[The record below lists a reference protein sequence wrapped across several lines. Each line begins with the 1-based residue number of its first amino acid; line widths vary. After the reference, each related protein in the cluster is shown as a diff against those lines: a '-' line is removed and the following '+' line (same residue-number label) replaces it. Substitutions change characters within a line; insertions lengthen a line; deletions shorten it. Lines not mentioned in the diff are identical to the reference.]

1 MTREDALE
9 EALRD
14 AVRVLEEEA
23 GSARPLTL
31 DGVLSSVRAGRA
43 GRKAAKPADKR
54 ALRRLGLRLTRIL
67 EGRDMPRQ
75 SEEDA
80 LARRAGAGDV
90 ASARRLVAL
99 LEAKGSWPRLEP
111 GIQHEGTWIRR
122 VRLTES
128 PNEYVETGTVGDL
141 EVLEASVH
149 GDPLKTRFHVGGEG
163 NGFSVVVHP
172 RFEPAPDL
180 VVATFSHGSSPV
192 HGEPDVRRVYAYAFS
207 HGVDFLAA
215 HFRPE
220 HDKLNRVVARL
231 SGGQWRMS
239 SGSRNYASL
248 KIGPLTPGGSL

>member
-43 GRKAAKPADKR
+43 GRKAAKPADKK
-54 ALRRLGLRLTRIL
+54 ALRRLGLRLTRLL
-67 EGRDMPRQ
+67 EGRDMPKQ
-75 SEEDA
+75 SEEEA
-80 LARRAGAGDV
+80 LARRAGAGDT

-99 LEAKGSWPRLEP
+99 LEAKGPRPRLEP
-111 GIQHEGTWIRR
+111 GIQQEGTWIRR

-128 PNEYVETGTVGDL
+128 PNEYVEAGTVGDL

-149 GDPLKTRFHVGGEG
+149 GDPLAAKFHVGGEG

-172 RFEPAPDL
+172 RFEPAVGL
-180 VVATFSHGSSPV
+180 VAVTFSDPVGQPSPSV
-192 HGEPDVRRVYAYAFS
+192 WPASWTTFAY
-207 HGVDFLAA
+207 
-215 HFRPE
+215 
-220 HDKLNRVVARL
+220 RVVEDALGITADLGGGGVTTIAIRGAGWWRIS
-231 SGGQWRMS
+231 SGGGLYERME
-239 SGSRNYASL
+239 
-248 KIGPLTPGGSL
+248 IVPLTPGWSP